1 MLSHPGKYG
10 DMSLV
15 TELAE
20 HGLDG
25 VEVWHPENTP
35 EQQEYLKKQAK
46 KHKLVM
52 TGGSDF
58 HGGYNAY
65 PVCLG
70 QYGPDDE
77 ALAALISYKAK
88 MKRRQ
93 KKAAAAKE
101 TEAK

>member
-1 MLSHPGKYG
+1 
-10 DMSLV
+10 
-15 TELAE
+15 
-20 HGLDG
+20 
-25 VEVWHPENTP
+25 
-35 EQQEYLKKQAK
+35 
-46 KHKLVM
+46 M